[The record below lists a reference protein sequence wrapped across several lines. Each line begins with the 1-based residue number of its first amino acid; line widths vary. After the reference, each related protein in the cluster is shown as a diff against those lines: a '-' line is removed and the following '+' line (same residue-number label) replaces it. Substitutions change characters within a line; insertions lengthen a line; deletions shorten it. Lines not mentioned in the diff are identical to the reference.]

1 MNNEDRKKSTI
12 MHKNFFDQANLAI
25 DGGYYLESIMY
36 EYAAIESRL
45 EVICGLLGCPCNRE
59 IDCNIRSQINISQR
73 IKCLKALYK
82 KHPACKDSTTKVTSD
97 IWKRLQDWIDERNK
111 YVHGLYKRP
120 DLYVKRL
127 EERNQLAID
136 GLKLAKCFYNE
147 AKRIRR
153 ISNKHPELMMY
164 DDIICRNKTCKANPI
179 SNNKSQE

>member
-1 MNNEDRKKSTI
+1 MNHEDRMKSTI

-25 DGGYYLESIMY
+25 ERGYYLESIMY

-59 IDCNIRSQINISQR
+59 IDDTIRSKINISQR
-73 IKCLKALYK
+73 IKCLKAMYK

-97 IWKRLQDWIDERNK
+97 IWKRLQEWIDKRNK

-127 EERNQLAID
+127 EDRNQLAID
-136 GLKLAKCFYNE
+136 GLKLAKYFYNE

-153 ISNKHPELMMY
+153 IRNNHPELMMY
-164 DDIICRNKTCKANPI
+164 DDKICRNKSCKANPI
-179 SNNKSQE
+179 SNDKSQE